1 MVHKMSFP
9 NHRPEGDRPES
20 LVAQL
25 AARLRN
31 YVLWDS
37 LLIFIPP
44 VLAAAFIAFSF
55 YRAAW
60 MSPLAFLL
68 VAVSLAGVGALAV
81 ILRYRPLVPSVP
93 AAAQLIDGQ
102 AESEDRFLTLATLP
116 TPAQPENFVARLRQE
131 TSRFGER
138 IQFGRDFPYRF
149 KNSFYRSLAISL
161 AAAILFHFLIPVAE
175 SVIRPAS
182 VQQQLRQIAAKMAQ
196 KESLKPLA
204 QELQALA
211 AKLDDPKATPEEK
224 QAAAEEMEKKIEEQ
238 KKKEE
243 QQENRDLLSQAANS
257 LKGTEQQ
264 QSSSGDQQKKDQDK
278 GGGGIQSNLP
288 QEGKGEGKQSEGG
301 GSDNKGEQSAQ
312 MSNDMKQGKSAQG
325 NPTEKGDEKNQ
336 QAQGDAKGEQ
346 RDPNQPGKEKNNE
359 KIGKNQGASKEG
371 AGKNQSP
378 EEPPQGAPPAE
389 RFYKAGEGK
398 EGIKGAGY
406 VTVQLPE
413 DAVADS
419 KAEGKV
425 TKQGGAGTRARPQ
438 LPVSN
443 APLPAHMPN
452 APTEKQQM
460 PIEYRGIIR

>member
-1 MVHKMSFP
+1 MSSA
-9 NHRPEGDRPES
+9 NHGPEEGRPEN
-20 LVAQL
+20 LVAHL
-25 AARLRN
+25 AARLRSH
-31 YVLWDS
+31 VLWDS

-44 VLAAAFIAFSF
+44 VLAGVFIVFSF

-68 VAVSLAGVGALAV
+68 AALVLAGVAGLAV

-93 AAAQLIDGQ
+93 AAARLIDGQ
-102 AESEDRFLTLATLP
+102 ADSKDRFLTLATLAHA
-116 TPAQPENFVARLRQE
+116 AQPSNFVARLRHE

-138 IQFGRDFPYRF
+138 IQLARDFPYRF
-149 KNSFYRSLAISL
+149 KKSFYRSMMVSL
-161 AAAILFHFLIPVAE
+161 VVAILFHFLIPVAE
-175 SVIRPAS
+175 SVIRPPS
-182 VQQQLRQIAAKMAQ
+182 VQQKLRQIAAKMAQ
-196 KESLKPLA
+196 KESLKSRA

-211 AKLDDPKATPEEK
+211 AKLDDPKAKPEEK
-224 QAAAEEMEKKIEEQ
+224 QAAVEEVEKKIEEQ
-238 KKKEE
+238 QKKEPE
-243 QQENRDLLSQAANS
+243 KENRDLLSQAANS

-264 QSSSGDQQKKDQDK
+264 QSSSGDEQKKDQDK

-301 GSDNKGEQSAQ
+301 GSDSKGEQSAQ

-325 NPTEKGDEKNQ
+325 NPKEKGDEKNQ
-336 QAQGDAKGEQ
+336 QAQGDAKNDQ

-359 KIGKNQGASKEG
+359 KVGKDQGASKEG

-398 EGIKGAGY
+398 EGGLKGAGY

-413 DAVADS
+413 DLVADS
-419 KAEGKV
+419 KAEGKA
-425 TKQGGAGTRARPQ
+425 TKEGGKGNRARPQ
-438 LPVSN
+438 VPVSN
-443 APLPAHMPN
+443 APLPAHVPN

>member
-1 MVHKMSFP
+1 MSAP
-9 NHRPEGDRPES
+9 NHSPEGERPEN
-20 LVAQL
+20 LVAHL
-25 AARLRN
+25 AGRLRN
-31 YVLWDS
+31 HVLWDS

-44 VLAAAFIAFSF
+44 VSAAAFMAFSV
-55 YRAAW
+55 YRAAG
-60 MSPLAFLL
+60 MSPLVFLL
-68 VAVSLAGVGALAV
+68 VAVGLAVVGVLAV
-81 ILRYRPLVPSVP
+81 ILRYRPLVPSV
-93 AAAQLIDGQ
+93 AEAAQLIDGR
-102 AESEDRFLTLATLP
+102 AESKDRFLTLATLASSVQ
-116 TPAQPENFVARLRQE
+116 PANFVARLRRE

-149 KNSFYRSLAISL
+149 KNSFYRSLVVSL

-182 VQQQLRQIAAKMAQ
+182 VQQKLRQVAAKMAQ
-196 KESLKPLA
+196 KDSLKPLA

-224 QAAAEEMEKKIEEQ
+224 QAATKEIEKEIEKQ
-238 KKKEE
+238 KKKED
-243 QQENRDLLSQAANS
+243 QKDNRDLLSQAANS
-257 LKGTEQQ
+257 LKGAEQQ
-264 QSSSGDQQKKDQDK
+264 QFSSGDEQKPDQDK

-288 QEGKGEGKQSEGG
+288 QDGKGEGKQSEGG
-301 GSDNKGEQSAQ
+301 GSDSKGEQSAQ

-325 NPTEKGDEKNQ
+325 NPKEKGDEKNQ
-336 QAQGDAKGEQ
+336 QAQGNSKSEQ
-346 RDPNQPGKEKNNE
+346 RDPNQPGKEQNND
-359 KIGKNQGASKEG
+359 KVGKNQGASKEG

-406 VTVQLPE
+406 VTVRLPE
-413 DAVADS
+413 DLVADS
-419 KAEGKV
+419 KAEGKA
-425 TKQGGAGTRARPQ
+425 TKQGGAGNRARLQP
-438 LPVSN
+438 PASN

>member
-1 MVHKMSFP
+1 MSSS
-9 NHRPEGDRPES
+9 NHRPDGARPEF
-20 LVAQL
+20 LVTHL

-37 LLIFIPP
+37 LLIFSPP
-44 VLAAAFIAFSF
+44 VLAAVFVAISC

-60 MSPLAFLL
+60 ISPLAFLL
-68 VAVSLAGVGALAV
+68 VAVGLIGVGVLAV

-102 AESEDRFLTLATLP
+102 AESEDRFLTLATLATP
-116 TPAQPENFVARLRQE
+116 THPANFVARLRQE
-131 TSRFGER
+131 SSRFGER

-161 AAAILFHFLIPVAE
+161 AAALLFHFLIPVAE
-175 SVIRPAS
+175 SVIRPVS

-196 KESLKPLA
+196 QRSLKPLA

-224 QAAAEEMEKKIEEQ
+224 QATAEEIEKKIEEQ

-243 QQENRDLLSQAANS
+243 QEENRDLLSQAANS

-264 QSSSGDQQKKDQDK
+264 QSSSGDQQKKDQNK

-288 QEGKGEGKQSEGG
+288 QEGKGEGKQSDGG
-301 GSDNKGEQSAQ
+301 GSNSKGEQSAQ
-312 MSNDMKQGKSAQG
+312 MSNDTKRGKSAQG
-325 NPTEKGDEKNQ
+325 SPKEKGDEKNQ

-346 RDPNQPGKEKNNE
+346 RDPNQPGKEQTNE
-359 KIGKNQGASKEG
+359 KVGKNQGASKEG

-413 DAVADS
+413 DVVADT
-419 KAEGKV
+419 KAEGRA
-425 TKQGGAGTRARPQ
+425 TKEGKAGTRARPQ

-443 APLPAHMPN
+443 APLPAHLPN

>member
-1 MVHKMSFP
+1 MSFP
-9 NHRPEGDRPES
+9 NHGPKGEGPEN
-20 LVAQL
+20 LVNRL
-25 AARLRN
+25 AARLRCH
-31 YVLWDS
+31 VLWDS

-68 VAVSLAGVGALAV
+68 IAVSLAGVGVLAV

-93 AAAQLIDGQ
+93 SAAQLIDGQ
-102 AESEDRFLTLATLP
+102 AESKDRFLTLATLASSARP
-116 TPAQPENFVARLRQE
+116 DNFIARLRQE
-131 TSRFGER
+131 ASHFGER

-149 KNSFYRSLAISL
+149 KNSFYRSLAVSL
-161 AAAILFHFLIPVAE
+161 AAAVFFHFMIPAAE
-175 SVIRPAS
+175 SVIRPPS
-182 VQQQLRQIAAKMAQ
+182 VQQKLRQIAAKMAQ
-196 KESLKPLA
+196 KDFLKPLA

-224 QAAAEEMEKKIEEQ
+224 QAATEAVEKKIEEQ
-238 KKKEE
+238 KKKEQE
-243 QQENRDLLSQAANS
+243 KENRDLLSQAANS

-264 QSSSGDQQKKDQDK
+264 QSSSGDEQKKDQDK

-288 QEGKGEGKQSEGG
+288 QDGKGEGKQSDGG
-301 GSDNKGEQSAQ
+301 ASDSKGEQNAQ
-312 MSNDMKQGKSAQG
+312 MSNDMKPGKSAQG
-325 NPTEKGDEKNQ
+325 NPKEKGDEKNQ
-336 QAQGDAKGEQ
+336 QGQGDSKSEQ
-346 RDPNQPGKEKNNE
+346 RDPNQPGKEQNQE
-359 KIGKNQGASKEG
+359 KAGKSQAASKEG

-413 DAVADS
+413 DVVADT
-419 KAEGKV
+419 KAEGKP
-425 TKQGGAGTRARPQ
+425 TKEGGKGNRARPQ